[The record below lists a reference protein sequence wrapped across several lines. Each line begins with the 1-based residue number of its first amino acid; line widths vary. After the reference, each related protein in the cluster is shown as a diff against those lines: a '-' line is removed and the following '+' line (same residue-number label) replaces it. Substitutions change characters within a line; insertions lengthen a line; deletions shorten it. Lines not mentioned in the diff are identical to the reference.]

1 MTTRN
6 NSQKLLLSSFA
17 LMLVAGLVIPAS
29 ATEHIDANLDDSAT
43 PAAAPSAANPLI
55 GEINIG
61 FDPLAGPNF
70 TPYTSHIE
78 NGFVV
83 TSISGSWQEAF
94 NVGNPVPSIF
104 SFSPIAGVNI
114 ERQGGGHFDLVSMDI
129 GTGGQGNTGITVT
142 CIAESLGNVV
152 GNEVFLFGGNHPA
165 FPTFVFGAG
174 FSNVDTVDCTANPI
188 GTSSVN
194 LDNFVVREK
203 MVGGE
208 LLPIDSTALIL
219 AGAQTNAV
227 WIMSALA
234 VIGSIAFGALYITS
248 KKN

>member
-6 NSQKLLLSSFA
+6 NSQKLLLSSLA
-17 LMLVAGLVIPAS
+17 LVLVAGLVIPAS
-29 ATEHIDANLDDSAT
+29 ADVNTDGPIL
-43 PAAAPSAANPLI
+43 AASESVAVPQI

-61 FDPLAGPNF
+61 FDPLTGPNS
-70 TPYTSHIE
+70 TPYASHIE

-94 NVGNPVPSIF
+94 AVGNPVPSLF
-104 SFSPIAGVNI
+104 SLSPIAGVNI

-129 GTGGQGNTGITVT
+129 GTGGTSGNTGITVT
-142 CIAESLGNVV
+142 CTAKSLGNVV
-152 GNEVFLFGGNHPA
+152 GNQVFVFGGNHPA

-174 FSNVDTVDCTANPI
+174 FSHVDTVDCTANPI

-194 LDNFVVREK
+194 LDNFVVRERV
-203 MVGGE
+203 VGGE
-208 LLPIDSTALIL
+208 SLSIDTAALIL

-227 WIMSALA
+227 WLMSALT
-234 VIGSIAFGALYITS
+234 VIGSVAFGALYITS